1 MQLSVVI
8 PVYNEAAT
16 IREVIRRVKQ
26 TPYQKQII
34 IVDDGS
40 TDGTREILCA
50 LNDPEIE
57 IVFHEKNQ
65 GKAGALRTGFARAR
79 GDFVIIQDA
88 DLEYDPADYPK
99 LLAPLI
105 RGEAD
110 VVYGSR
116 FTGPER
122 RVLLFWHTVANRFL
136 TLLSNITT
144 NLNLTD
150 METGY
155 KVFRLEVVRRIRIE
169 SSRFGVEP
177 ELTAKVARLGYRVYE
192 VPIRYHGRS
201 YAEGKKITWKD
212 GVQAIWAIIKY
223 GVLPSPAGDHY
234 GNDALAVM
242 DSLDR
247 YNDYLWQQI
256 QRYVGRRVF
265 EAGCGTGTITKFLVG
280 RDLLVSADYD
290 RAYLSLL
297 RKYADRP
304 NVRLVQVDF
313 SVPDWPFATSAAFDT
328 VICMNVLEHLPNDM
342 EVIRQFYRLLQPGG
356 RLILLVPANP
366 WLYGSLDRALG
377 HHRRYQLGPLVAL
390 VTAAGFRVLESR
402 YLNLVGVVGWFL
414 NSRLLRRRALPRGQA
429 ALLNAAWPLLR
440 PLERLRLPAG
450 LSCLVVAE
458 KPREGAS
465 A

>member
-1 MQLSVVI
+1 MRAMKVTVVM

-16 IREVIRRVKQ
+16 IRETLRRVKQ
-26 TPYQKQII
+26 TPYPKQII

-40 TDGTREILCA
+40 TDGTREILRA
-50 LNDPEIE
+50 IDDPEIE
-57 IVFHEKNQ
+57 VIFHDKNQ
-65 GKAGALRTGFARAR
+65 GKAGALKTGFARAT

-99 LLAPLI
+99 LLGPLI

-122 RVLLFWHTVANRFL
+122 RVLYFWHTVANRFL
-136 TLLSNITT
+136 TLLSNVTT

-155 KVFRLEVVRRIRIE
+155 KAFRLEVIRRIRIE

-177 ELTAKVARLGYRVYE
+177 EITAKVARLGYRVYE

-212 GVQAIWAIIKY
+212 GVKAIWAIIRF
-223 GVLPSPAGDHY
+223 GVLPARVSAHH
-234 GNDALAVM
+234 GNDTLAVM

-247 YNDYLWQQI
+247 YNDFLWQQI
-256 QRYVGRRVF
+256 QRHVGRRVF

-280 RDLLVSADYD
+280 RELLVSADYD
-290 RAYLSLL
+290 RSYLSLL

-304 NVRLVQVDF
+304 SVRLLQTDF
-313 SVPDWPFATSAAFDT
+313 SAPEWPFARDSVFDT
-328 VICMNVLEHLPNDM
+328 IICMNVLEHLPDDTHT
-342 EVIRQFYRLLQPGG
+342 VRQFFRLLCPGG
-356 RLILLVPANP
+356 KLILLVPANR
-366 WLYGSLDRALG
+366 WLYGSIDRAIG
-377 HHRRYQLGPLVAL
+377 HYRRYTLEPLQAML
-390 VTAAGFRVLESR
+390 TQTGFRIVDGR
-402 YLNLVGVVGWFL
+402 YLNLIGTIGWWVNGRVL
-414 NSRLLRRRALPRGQA
+414 HRRSVPRGQA
-429 ALLNAAWPLLR
+429 ALLNAVWPLAR
-440 PLERLRLPAG
+440 QIERVKLPTG
-450 LSCLVVAE
+450 LSCLVIAE
-458 KPREGAS
+458 KPGL
-465 A
+465 